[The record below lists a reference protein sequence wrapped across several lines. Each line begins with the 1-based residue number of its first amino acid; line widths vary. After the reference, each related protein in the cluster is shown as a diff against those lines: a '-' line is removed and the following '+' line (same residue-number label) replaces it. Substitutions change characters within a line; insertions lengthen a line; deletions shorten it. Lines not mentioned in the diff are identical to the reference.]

1 MIGQRRVEEPGHTL
15 TGRAAALYRQSI
27 IHRMERAPSTG
38 QYIYSAMFLML
49 IGWGGLALII
59 FVFSLPPLVWA
70 RWGFFALWF
79 VGLTGLALPFTY
91 FLNLRFP
98 SDPPAEP
105 NAIVRQAIWVGVYGS
120 VLAWLQLG
128 HLITIWVWMG
138 LAGGLIAIEYL
149 IRLRERARWRPP
161 EAEDDLLSETD
172 GYLPDNDEPT
182 E

>member
-1 MIGQRRVEEPGHTL
+1 
-15 TGRAAALYRQSI
+15 
-27 IHRMERAPSTG
+27 MERSPSAA
-38 QYIYSAMFLML
+38 QYISSAIFLML
-49 IGWGGLALII
+49 VGWGGLVLLI

-79 VGLTGLALPFTY
+79 IGLTGLALPVTY

-105 NAIVRQAIWVGVYGS
+105 NAIVRQAIWLGVYGS

-128 HLITIWVWMG
+128 HLITLWVWMG
-138 LAGGLIAIEYL
+138 LAGGLIGIEYL

-161 EAEDDLLSETD
+161 ETQDDFAESLEDSLPGSDD
-172 GYLPDNDEPT
+172 PT